1 MSFASVAN
9 NPIGQTNQFLLPS
22 TYVKGYVPG
31 VFPANPTQLLSFTMP
46 SGTYVILGN
55 IQANS
60 NTRQF
65 DLSFKTHFHMLVD
78 GMPMF
83 DSHIFSVADSQGA
96 FCQLGGLLI
105 VKSGGSVL
113 TVTTDQLYYV
123 SSGGGAITFASVL
136 NAGIQVQMNVSY
148 TRIVQ

>member
-9 NPIGQTNQFLLPS
+9 NPIGQSNQVVLPS

-31 VFPANPTQLLSFTMP
+31 QFPANPTQLLSFTMP
-46 SGTYVILGN
+46 AGTYVILAN

-78 GMPMF
+78 GVPTF
-83 DSHIFSVADSQGA
+83 DAHIYSPADSQGA

-105 VKSGGSVL
+105 VKPGGSVMS
-113 TVTTDQLYYV
+113 VTTDQLYYV

-136 NAGIQVQMNVSY
+136 NGGIQVQMNLVY
-148 TRIVQ
+148 TRLV